1 MAAYDFN
8 LGSQINISTDNMF
21 TPISNPTFLYNPQ
34 RYQGGILQSTFRFE
48 HNGYA
53 SGDKIYEFKVI
64 DGSVGTTPAGL
75 TIQKFKFNDNPC
87 YGLQIAGTP
96 YVLYYN
102 NVVESIIKSTN
113 KVQNK
118 LVLTSKDNIHTLT
131 GEFNGRIFSTTYN
144 AVTKEVVDNVD
155 TFEVEVVDN
164 IDKST
169 QFRIKDMTNYV
180 EHSFAIKVPAI
191 MTSGS
196 MSFMFRSFI
205 DNVYTWSYDTIDIQL
220 IKQNQTYSISWL
232 DASYTEEVLKDKIKI
247 NSVLVQNNVVTF
259 SFDQQIIS
267 DVRIP
272 ANAQSIST
280 SIILPD
286 PEERSKYIP
295 LCTGIDPAFAAG
307 TLKLSVDT
315 TATDNTVGPNDD
327 LYFEAALPT
336 LSNIK
341 TPATVVP
348 LTLDSEHQLYTVTSY
363 EEQEALSGYNVSMP
377 IGGDVISGND
387 VLKIFTDFV
396 RESLLVGIN
405 IEGSSL
411 NWVDLTQPSKLYYN
425 NGSQDIYIQP
435 AFLSDAPALTAI
447 SIPILDN
454 HVLPFLVTVRIGKNI
469 YQYMLSFY
477 LVRNEI
483 VDKYHLLASTVNSNV
498 STPFDPTNTT
508 EYIKACEIVRTHILD
523 TLYYT
528 LQQIEG
534 EGEGEGEDEGE
545 DEDEDKTYTLNE
557 LITQFGDDVSV
568 EVSMPLESFGNIMD
582 LAFPRQALT
591 AETNCHKLQGTWQLI
606 YDQDAFEKD
615 ISSSKTYAA
624 LDVRKTNTDFVFMPT
639 QGWLVRGSN
648 DGWVSVNKSDYDE
661 TLYFCLTMYCIGV
674 TLSSSNVSL
683 TLFGEPFFCGVPTFI
698 DNMVRES
705 NAAEYVTRGTPEESD
720 IAAFSKQVALACNV
734 CSFENCLP
742 QVSYKKKN
750 YKLSYDGNMYI
761 TPFQENAFK
770 VEDLTPNYEDVK
782 MSFKYIGLDSQVTFA
797 CTCII
802 EKELQCAGA
811 YTSVLNNIR
820 AYPTDP
826 AYNVVLSCLPNY
838 IYYGINFSVDTTKP
852 SYDASDITQNY
863 NSTLSS
869 TFIVEAAAEYIE
881 RLVYALQTYNFI
893 QVTTP
898 SNYQYDIIYAYN
910 HPFIDNVVPD
920 EFINKSKRID
930 IGNVEIISA
939 VPLHAEQRLSCVI
952 SDSLTLDFVYTVK
965 EDTAQ
970 NTVEQKLTVKDS
982 KSTTSYTYDYLN
994 YNYENAEFITDF
1006 AGYRT
1011 VVQLV
1016 HTNSTNDFVVLDGN
1030 TSPVVKPWVETLC
1043 FKFINAVTYAFE
1055 STLPSVST
1063 GYSIDKIKDNIATIC
1078 ASKDNTEINLN
1089 LNNFDVSGIT
1099 SNGIQY
1105 TVDYVKVAI
1114 LSGNEYQIDFTYV
1127 YNLKVDCILKGI
1139 VNCPNIVTACTDSQL
1154 IFTYNNV
1161 SYSADLSTL
1170 MQEATS
1176 TYLQVVSTDI
1186 NTNKTKL
1193 LKTLNCANE
1202 QQVLQQQWDTTSETD
1217 NFWWVDKNHI
1227 LRLDNFNFYLC
1238 KRKNEVDDWKA
1249 DKWEELALYSR
1260 DTYLPNT
1267 VLKYGV
1273 TSAKDTSALY
1283 FTLTVI
1289 ENDKLRLDI
1298 YDILNTFT
1306 KKSVV
1311 IKLNQKALG
1320 DKLNTDI
1327 YAINTYSPY
1336 NAALLLNSS
1345 VITSTHIG
1353 NYMLLGLHCDKNFNQ
1368 WTVIIDLT
1376 ASGSIVSVLQGYG
1389 FVGHDG
1395 LLTGGQIP
1403 SEYFNS
1409 IFGFNAIVEDVNNLI
1424 RKKQG
1429 TDDDDYIIN
1438 DLKDLAFN
1446 EEAKRVVGTD
1456 KQQWYIDPN
1465 ITDVVSHCRFV
1476 PEQGRVTTELLPLN
1490 NNYAYCYDSASFL
1503 LRILADNK
1511 GKFEAVTSLFDDNEV
1526 LSSDALSVWKTLWS
1540 IASYPFVLTF
1550 QPRLSSINYLQQSL
1564 GQYAY
1569 VHRNT
1574 SQNTIDVEYS
1584 VQDTDTDIAV
1594 YKSKDKTVTKN
1605 KTKISPLLDDTL
1617 SFDRQRIPQE
1627 LKYSEEK
1634 KLWQKMPIFFLL
1646 GLVDAATSVLTETAS
1661 SLLKGTIKD
1670 DYPQIG
1676 KQFSQNFLLNA
1687 TNILTTD
1694 TRVNTLAPS
1703 LSSEVTAVKTLDMF
1717 YSNSSMQHV
1726 YAGPGFVNHNFVAQ
1740 CVAQSVTSLQLEMNQ
1755 IQFTYMFKELALFQ
1769 LELVYAGE
1777 KFLVEAARADVIGM
1791 PSGGD
1796 VAYGIAMTAWVLLQ
1810 IALLAL
1816 KAHMAYMEAVVKLAP
1831 GILDGLGG
1839 GKLRTAIIAQASNH
1853 KYDIESKHTYGNKS
1867 EVFMFP
1873 CHVPEQIKVIDEHV
1887 KAKAFKKDW
1896 ALDVQLAE
1904 DTNTAKLEYIDKEEP
1919 KFVTDRYGHTQCLED
1934 WSDKQIPVYFAGCL
1948 GETKERYLPA
1958 QMACVIG
1965 TERILSPDWFKNE
1978 NINEGEPVF
1987 ATPVIQDYAIDTN
2000 WKLGMTATAGEIIW
2014 LSCGD
2019 TKLIDGS
2026 YSNIVINGDNFC
2038 GIATSYAAI
2047 ELKHG
2052 INPDYIRPVNVTPNV
2067 LAINTTGYN
2076 VIYDDTMYHG
2086 FDGQG
2091 YRIVQW
2097 VGAAGMNKEFL
2108 TYQYNYISNDRFKRS
2123 NKLPPNQF
2131 LGSFK
2136 TDPVCNLTALGED
2149 TVTSIITTPSADT
2162 GFSVGTAGEDKDVLR
2177 YAMPICFEPVSLLP
2191 ASIKTLSSYELAVID
2206 GVTSLCTDLRNTQSA
2221 YKTNESVDFNLQ
2233 GELYRYADEWI
2244 GKVVNKNGV
2253 SYVEKL
2259 VVCLGL
2265 QFIGASPFEAY
2276 FYNYDTRQVYV
2287 YTGGTTLV
2295 KYALLERFGKIT
2307 QSTYDFINQNIL
2319 LTYDNNELLVLDDK
2333 TFARNMFTPITTIY
2347 NNESKFKVLS
2357 LPIGVVYQGPNRC
2370 IVNRAFY
2377 NDYMKDDVL
2386 RNVRKWKKTRERAAL
2401 DYNLR
2406 DYGASFETVLNTV
2419 NSEIDGWTHNP
2430 FILHTAPVGLDQDTD
2445 ALFEWTITFAWT
2457 PAMNTIYK
2465 SNMYACVN
2473 ICADSW
2479 TPGGK
2484 LESKVTHVYL
2494 TKALFGKNNVGYYS
2508 FKFISGNGGCNRE
2521 SLKIWCDSIIALS
2534 KISVDIKP
2542 ITLKRTEILTQQVDI
2557 QNYTEM

>member
-1 MAAYDFN
+1 MAEYDFN

-64 DGSVGTTPAGL
+64 DGSVETTPAGL

-113 KVQNK
+113 KIQNN
-118 LVLTSKDNIHTLT
+118 LALTSEDSVHTLT
-131 GEFNGRIFSTTYN
+131 GEFNGRAFSTTYN

-164 IDKST
+164 VDKST

-180 EHSFAIKVPAI
+180 EHSFTIRVPDV

-196 MSFMFRSFI
+196 MSFMFRSFVGNI
-205 DNVYTWSYDTIDIQL
+205 YTWSYDTIDVQL
-220 IKQNQTYSISWL
+220 IKDKQTYSVSWL
-232 DASYTEEVLKDKIKI
+232 DSNYTDEVLKEKVKIK
-247 NSVLVQNNVVTF
+247 NVVVQNNTVSF

-272 ANAQSIST
+272 ANTQSVST
-280 SIILPD
+280 AIILPNPD
-286 PEERSKYIP
+286 KRTKYIP
-295 LCTGIDPAFAAG
+295 LHTGIDPAFAAG
-307 TLKLSVDT
+307 TLKLTVGSNV
-315 TATDNTVGPNDD
+315 TDNSVGPTDVLFFD
-327 LYFEAALPT
+327 AALPT

-341 TPATVVP
+341 TPVTTQSILP
-348 LTLDSEHQLYTVTSY
+348 SSRYQLYTVTAY
-363 EEQEALSGYNVSMP
+363 EEQVAFSGYKVSLATD
-377 IGGDVISGND
+377 GDVMLGSTLAN
-387 VLKIFTDFV
+387 IFDTFV
-396 RESLLVGIN
+396 QEQIIFGSAILIESV
-405 IEGSSL
+405 S
-411 NWVDLTQPSKLYYN
+411 WVVLTQPSKLYYN
-425 NGSQDIYIQP
+425 NAYQDVYIQP
-435 AFLSDAPALTAI
+435 ALLSNAPALTAI
-447 SIPILDN
+447 SVPILDN

-469 YQYMLSFY
+469 YQYMFSFY
-477 LVRNEI
+477 IVRNDI
-483 VDKYHLLASTVNSNV
+483 IDMYPLLTSEVNNALH
-498 STPFDPTNTT
+498 TPFDSTSTI
-508 EYIKACEIVRTHILD
+508 EYIKACATVRSHILN
-523 TLYYT
+523 TLTYT
-528 LQQIEG
+528 LQRS
-534 EGEGEGEDEGE
+534 GEDA
-545 DEDEDKTYTLNE
+545 KAYTLNN
-557 LITQFGDDVSV
+557 LITQFSDNATV
-568 EVSMPLESFGNIMD
+568 EVSMPLESFTS
-582 LAFPRQALT
+582 LSSTLFPRLNLAVH
-591 AETNCHKLQGTWQLI
+591 APCHKLQGTWQLI
-606 YDQDAFEKD
+606 YDKDAFEKD
-615 ISSSKTYAA
+615 TSSSKAYKA
-624 LDVRKTNTDFVFMPT
+624 LDTHETNTDFVFMPK
-639 QGWLVRGSN
+639 QGWLSKKI
-648 DGWVSVNKSDYDE
+648 DGVWERQSVSTYGE
-661 TLYFCLTMYCIGV
+661 TLYFCLVMYGIGA
-674 TLSSSNVSL
+674 TLRSAKL
-683 TLFGEPFFCGVPTFI
+683 PLAFFGAPFFCGVPPFI
-698 DNMVRES
+698 TNMVRES
-705 NAAEYVTRGTPEESD
+705 NATANILRGLTPKESD
-720 IAAFSKQVALACNV
+720 IAYFSEQVALACNV
-734 CSFENCLP
+734 CGFESYLP
-742 QVSYKKKN
+742 QVSYKKKS
-750 YKLSYDGNMYI
+750 YKLSYDGNMFV

-770 VEDLTPNYEDVK
+770 VEDLTPDYNDVK
-782 MSFKYIGLDSQVTFA
+782 MSFKYIGLDSQVTFE
-797 CTCII
+797 CTCIV
-802 EKELQCAGA
+802 EKELQCSGA
-811 YTSVLNNIR
+811 YTSILNNIR
-820 AYPTDP
+820 EYPTDP

-838 IYYGINFSVDTTKP
+838 IYYYRSFSV
-852 SYDASDITQNY
+852 SDAEPEYNVSDITQNY
-863 NSTLSS
+863 NNTLSS
-869 TFIVEAAAEYIE
+869 TFIAEASTEYTE

-898 SNYQYDIIYAYN
+898 SNYQYDIIYDYR

-920 EFINKSKRID
+920 ELIGKTKRID
-930 IGNVEIISA
+930 IEEARIISA
-939 VPLHAEQRLSCVI
+939 TPLHAEQRLSCEL
-952 SDSLTLDFVYTVK
+952 SDTLTLDFVYIVK
-965 EDTAQ
+965 EDEEQ
-970 NTVEQKLTVKDS
+970 NTIEQKLTVKDS
-982 KSTTSYTYDYLN
+982 KSALSYTYDYLN
-994 YNYENAEFITDF
+994 YNYENAEFVTDL

-1016 HTNSTNDFVVLDGN
+1016 HTNSTNDFIVLDGN

-1043 FKFINAVTYAFE
+1043 FKFINDVTYTFE
-1055 STLPSVST
+1055 SALPFIST
-1063 GYSIDKIKDNIATIC
+1063 GYSIDEIKDNIATIHT
-1078 ASKDNTEINLN
+1078 SKDNTEVSLN
-1089 LNNFDVSGIT
+1089 LNNFDVSGVT

-1105 TVDYVKVAI
+1105 TVDYAKVSI
-1114 LSGNEYQIDFTYV
+1114 ISGNEYQIDFTYV
-1127 YNLKVDCILKGI
+1127 YELKVDCILKGI
-1139 VNCPNIVTACTDSQL
+1139 VSCPNFVTACTDSQL
-1154 IFTYNNV
+1154 AFTYNDV
-1161 SYSADLSTL
+1161 SYSTDLATL
-1170 MQEATS
+1170 MQESTS

-1186 NTNKTKL
+1186 NTNKTRL

-1202 QQVLQQQWDTTSETD
+1202 QQVLQQQWDTTAETD

-1249 DKWEELALYSR
+1249 DKWEELASFSR
-1260 DTYLPNT
+1260 DDYLPNT

-1283 FTLTVI
+1283 FTFTVI
-1289 ENDKLRLDI
+1289 ENDKIRLDI
-1298 YDILNTFT
+1298 YDVLNAFT
-1306 KKSVV
+1306 KKSVT

-1345 VITSTHIG
+1345 TITSTHID

-1368 WTVIIDLT
+1368 WTVIIDLA
-1376 ASGSIVSVLQGYG
+1376 ASSIVSVLQGYG

-1409 IFGFNAIVEDVNNLI
+1409 VFGFNDVVEDVNNLI
-1424 RKKQG
+1424 RKKHD
-1429 TDDDDYIIN
+1429 TDDDDYIIK

-1456 KQQWYIDPN
+1456 KQQWYVDPN
-1465 ITDVVSHCRFV
+1465 ITDVVSHCYFV
-1476 PEQGRVTTELLPLN
+1476 SGQGKVKTELLPLN

-1511 GKFEAVTSLFDDNEV
+1511 GKFKAVANLFDDNEV
-1526 LSSDALSVWKTLWS
+1526 LSGDALKVWKTLWS
-1540 IASYPFVLTF
+1540 IATYPFVFML

-1574 SQNTIDVEYS
+1574 SQNTLDVEYS

-1646 GLVDAATSVLTETAS
+1646 GLVDAAASVLTETAS

-1755 IQFTYMFKELALFQ
+1755 IQFTYLFKEIALFQ

-1777 KFLVEAARADVIGM
+1777 KFLVEAAKADVIGI
-1791 PSGGD
+1791 PTGGD
-1796 VAYGIAMTAWVLLQ
+1796 VSYGFATAAWVVLQ

-1873 CHVPEQIKVIDEHV
+1873 CYVPEQIKVIDEKV

-1904 DTNTAKLEYIDKEEP
+1904 DTGTAKLEHIDKKEP
-1919 KFVTDRYGHTQCLED
+1919 KFVTDNYGLSKCLQD

-1987 ATPVIQDYAIDTN
+1987 ATPVIQDYVIDSN
-2000 WKLGMTATAGEIIW
+2000 WKLGMTATAGEIAW
-2014 LSCGD
+2014 LACGD

-2026 YSNIVINGDNFC
+2026 YSNIVIDGDDFC

-2052 INPDYIRPVNVTPNV
+2052 VNPDYIRPVNVTPNV

-2076 VIYDDTMYHG
+2076 VIYDDAMYHG

-2108 TYQYNYISNDRFKRS
+2108 TYQYNYVSNDRFKRS

-2191 ASIKTLSSYELAVID
+2191 ASIKTLSSYELAVVD

-2386 RNVRKWKKTRERAAL
+2386 RNVRKWKKTKERAAL

-2430 FILHTAPVGLDQDTD
+2430 FILHTAPVGIDQDTD

-2457 PAMNTIYK
+2457 PAMNAIYK

-2542 ITLKRTEILTQQVDI
+2542 ITIKRTEILTQQVDI